1 MDEGIK
7 WLLTLASAS
16 FAAYLG
22 SLFALK
28 RSKNE
33 KLWIQK
39 QGAYLNIIESLH
51 NIIIWSDEEYA
62 LHFPMPL
69 PSVSKKKL
77 DELRINQRVAIDSL
91 RKHVHLGG
99 LIVSL
104 DASKQLDELLS
115 EYYSAEFAIFD
126 EPHYEGPSDDI
137 SKLYSK
143 IREIAEKNIEKVKT
157 LAKKDL
163 NL

>member
-39 QGAYLNIIESLH
+39 QEAYLSIIESLH
-51 NIIIWSDEEYA
+51 NIIIWADEEYA
-62 LHFPMPL
+62 LHFQV
-69 PSVSKKKL
+69 SVK
-77 DELRINQRVAIDSL
+77 RN
-91 RKHVHLGG
+91 
-99 LIVSL
+99 
-104 DASKQLDELLS
+104 
-115 EYYSAEFAIFD
+115 
-126 EPHYEGPSDDI
+126 
-137 SKLYSK
+137 
-143 IREIAEKNIEKVKT
+143 
-157 LAKKDL
+157 
-163 NL
+163 